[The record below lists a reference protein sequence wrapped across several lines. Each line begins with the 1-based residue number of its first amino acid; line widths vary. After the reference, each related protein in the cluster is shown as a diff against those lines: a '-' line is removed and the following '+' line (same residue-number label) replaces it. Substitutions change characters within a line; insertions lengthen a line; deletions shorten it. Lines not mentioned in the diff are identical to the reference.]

1 MYLLDTNTVIDFCNS
16 KLPLNAKNFLIDI
29 EPTISV
35 ITNIEIFAS
44 AKIPANELK
53 TLQSFVKIATIYDEI
68 DSEIVAKSIEIR
80 QKYKIKLPD
89 AIIGATALVNNLTL
103 VTRNISD
110 FDGIEGL
117 EIINPYNL

>member
-16 KLPLNAKNFLIDI
+16 KLPLNAKKFLTNI
-29 EPTISV
+29 EPAISV
-35 ITNIEIFAS
+35 ITSIEMFAS
-44 AKIPANELK
+44 AKIPENELI
-53 TLQSFVKIATIYDEI
+53 TLESFIKIATIYDRI

-89 AIIGATALVNNLTL
+89 AIIGTTALVNNLTL
-103 VTRNISD
+103 ITRNISD
-110 FDGIEGL
+110 FDEIEGL